1 MTSTRYPELT
11 VAGSPRELGRQIGDA
26 AGAQIRGFCDIALE
40 RVNKTMNV
48 SRDRAA
54 IAVAEATGFVAD
66 WCPDLLEELRGTA
79 EAAGV
84 SEADLMLLQ
93 IRNQLTADEESGCT
107 SLSVSGHGTNAP
119 MVAQNWDNDPLLD
132 EFTLVL
138 TRRPTNKPATM
149 MCKQAGLVSYM
160 GFSETGIGACVN
172 TLPAPARSAGV
183 PHYFVMRQMYDAI
196 SLDEAV
202 AVLSSAHRA
211 IPVNIMM
218 TTPQGPANL
227 EATIDGVRILTPTN
241 SDCVTHTNHCVH
253 TDFQHI
259 NADFAELI
267 QSHPRKQRIDQ
278 LLLSGHPPDA
288 AQVKNALRDHSGHP
302 TSICRHAN
310 PDPQH
315 GFWTTV
321 FSIVIQPTLRQ
332 MQVSRGTPCDHPFET
347 YTMN

>member
-11 VAGSPRELGRQIGDA
+11 VSGSPRNIGRQIGDA
-26 AGAQIRGFCDIALE
+26 ARDQIRSFCEIALS
-40 RVNKTMNV
+40 RVNKTMRV
-48 SRDRAA
+48 SAERAA
-54 IAVAEATGFVAD
+54 TVVAESTRFVAD
-66 WCPDLLEELRGTA
+66 WCPDLLEELQGTA

-93 IRNQLTADEESGCT
+93 IRNQLTDDVESGCT
-107 SLSVSGHGTNAP
+107 SLSVSGDQTHAP

-132 EFTLVL
+132 KFTVVL

-149 MCKQAGLVSYM
+149 MCTQAGLISYL

-172 TLPAPARSAGV
+172 TLPAPTRFSGV
-183 PHYFVMRQMYDAI
+183 PHYFILRQMYDAT
-196 SLDEAV
+196 SLEHAA

-227 EATIDGVRILTPTN
+227 EATVDAVRILMPVN
-241 SDCVTHTNHCVH
+241 SRCVTHTNHCVH
-253 TDFQHI
+253 PDFEHI

-267 QSHPRKQRIDQ
+267 QSRPRKNRIDE
-278 LLLSGHPPDA
+278 LLRRAHTPDSE
-288 AQVKNALRDHSGHP
+288 QVKNALRDHSGHP
-302 TSICRHAN
+302 TSICRHEN
-310 PDPQH
+310 PDPNH

-332 MQVSRGTPCDHPFET
+332 MQVSRGTPCDHPFEL
-347 YTMN
+347 YTLV

>member
-11 VAGSPRELGRQIGDA
+11 VSGSPRDLGRQIGDA
-26 AGAQIRGFCDIALE
+26 AREQIRGFCEISLD

-48 SRDRAA
+48 SPDRAA
-54 IAVAEATGFVAD
+54 VAVAESTRFVAD
-66 WCPDLLEELRGTA
+66 WCPDLLEELQGTA

-107 SLSVSGHGTNAP
+107 SLSVSGHGVNAP
-119 MVAQNWDNDPLLD
+119 IVAQNWDNDPLLD
-132 EFTLVL
+132 EFTVVL

-149 MCKQAGLVSYM
+149 MCTQAGLISYL

-183 PHYFVMRQMYDAI
+183 PHYFILRQMYDAT
-196 SLDEAV
+196 SLEDAT
-202 AVLSSAHRA
+202 AVLSSANRA

-227 EATIDGVRILTPTN
+227 EATIDDVRILTPEN
-241 SDCVTHTNHCVH
+241 SRCVTHTNHCVH
-253 TDFQHI
+253 PDFEYI
-259 NADFAELI
+259 NADFPELI
-267 QSHPRKQRIDQ
+267 QSRPRRERINE
-278 LLLSGHPPDA
+278 LLLSGDTPDA
-288 AQVKNALRDHSGHP
+288 EQVKNALQDHSGHP
-302 TSICRHAN
+302 TSICRHENA
-310 PDPQH
+310 DPQH

-321 FSIVIQPTLRQ
+321 FSIVIQPTLGQ

-347 YTMN
+347 YTMK